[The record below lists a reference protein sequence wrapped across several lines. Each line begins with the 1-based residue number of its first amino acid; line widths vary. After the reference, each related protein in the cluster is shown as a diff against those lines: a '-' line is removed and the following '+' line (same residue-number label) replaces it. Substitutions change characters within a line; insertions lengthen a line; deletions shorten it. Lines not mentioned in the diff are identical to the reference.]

1 MRAKPK
7 RKTDH
12 REALILKKL
21 ILIVVLVLVA
31 AAFLPVRPAMRAP
44 EVTRLSLEAD
54 DKKSASLVRI
64 LNTDKD
70 ALNAVSVYC
79 YGLAADRLAARQG
92 ANEPTRV
99 TIYFDGLRYVGA
111 TTTFQGAGEYF
122 DLSGRSAEQLDG
134 LTFEQWAAQRE

>member
-1 MRAKPK
+1 M
-7 RKTDH
+7 
-12 REALILKKL
+12 KKL

-64 LNTDKD
+64 LNSD
-70 ALNAVSVYC
+70 AAALVSVYC

-92 ANEPTRV
+92 ANEPTCV
-99 TIYFDGLRYVGA
+99 TFYFDGLRYVGA
-111 TTTFQGAGEYF
+111 TTTFRGAGEYF

>member
-1 MRAKPK
+1 M
-7 RKTDH
+7 
-12 REALILKKL
+12 KKL

-54 DKKSASLVRI
+54 DPKGASLVRI
-64 LNTDKD
+64 LNTEKD

-79 YGLAADRLAARQG
+79 YGLAADRLAAQRG
-92 ANEPTRV
+92 ETEPTRV
-99 TIYFDGLRYVGA
+99 TFYFDGLHYVGA
-111 TTTFQGAGEYF
+111 TTTYSGAGEYF